1 MSAIHTRNKHVTRN
15 GKATAQVIRET
26 KALSALKDKDKRV
39 SKFVN
44 LEVRES
50 RCSGFRL
57 FVITHY
63 NDTVANFRDWL

>member
-15 GKATAQVIRET
+15 GKATAQVIRGEK

-44 LEVRES
+44 LDVRDFDLS
-50 RCSGFRL
+50 
-57 FVITHY
+57 
-63 NDTVANFRDWL
+63 